1 MVASPSTEDP
11 ESPRSSGEA
20 PRFEVSGGRQ
30 RNVVQIAHLDRLEV
44 VERTDGGFRGLGG
57 HRRSAAD
64 AWFGWAAGLAAAFA
78 VFLLLARS
86 ALPLKE
92 DLDPGPVTMGWLL
105 LAGILV
111 LAAGRWAL
119 RRFRERRMRL
129 WLSAPHLALAADRLA
144 EALSFRYGGDERWD
158 LIRNPEPVEV
168 TWWEGGEGEQ
178 AGSPGPGGGSIAA
191 YFHRTRAGRLVVL
204 GGPGSGKSVLAL
216 RLATELL
223 GERQTCEGEGP
234 VPVILPLASWDPREG
249 LFTWIARQ
257 VADDHPHACTPVPGA
272 LPIAVALALLRTRHV
287 LPILDGFDELPHQVR
302 KRAMRQLR
310 DGTKGG
316 IPFVLTSRQAEYHEH
331 VPEQNVFTRTEISL
345 CPLEYSAVAA
355 YLNPGGGK
363 SRWTEV
369 LARLDGAAADSPE
382 ARLRD
387 VLRVPLMAN
396 LAREAYSE
404 DDAAHPRELLAPDAF
419 ADTAAIEH
427 HLYGAYLDAIYSP
440 THEER
445 TGWAPETARAWAGFL
460 AARMKAR
467 NQEQLA
473 WWRLDEYVPR
483 RVRILALVPAFAL
496 SVVLMARLDL
506 GAWGWPAHLGLSL
519 WQAYSIV
526 CALALLHTCASAENA
541 ENRLPR
547 QIVRPTGARLREAM
561 SERRGRVLG
570 MCAVVGL
577 TAGWATT
584 VFTRSGLWL
593 WSMTAISW
601 VSLRWC
607 GRRLLLAA
615 DDPSLARS
623 PRALLR
629 SDRRAVCTLGWLF
642 SAGPPVLT
650 VLCVL
655 PLPLL
660 AIWFAGDAEGPAF
673 GLVADTGAV
682 RFLVDVLNSVP
693 FLLIG
698 FATGV
703 WSYRDRLVPLTLVIP
718 LVTLALYAVTPAA
731 QGMVT
736 ADDWGFTTLGTLV
749 CWMLHGMAV
758 SAWGRLQPARLYL
771 AAAGSLPLRLMTFLE
786 DAHQRGVLRQA
797 GGVYSFR
804 HIELRDRLAQGAV
817 KQMRVGARQLGRG
830 GRFISGALA
839 LSLIAGLYAVTL
851 RGAAQAELVTGPVR
865 SLPSACRLLDPVH
878 VAALT
883 ESPVTHA
890 PKAAKYTNLT
900 WQPGCVVDERS
911 PSARTVRIE
920 IGTHVVGPVL
930 EWSAV
935 RTASQMFGSTGSN
948 YFDLSPSAVQVSRRL
963 GSLGDEAHL
972 YVGRR
977 YVDDVEQLS
986 SPVAVIQVRKDNA
999 LLTVCYTEENADQ
1012 ARVID
1017 VAEGLARTAL
1027 GKAGLAPT

>member
-1 MVASPSTEDP
+1 M
-11 ESPRSSGEA
+11 
-20 PRFEVSGGRQ
+20 
-30 RNVVQIAHLDRLEV
+30 VQIAHLDRLEV
-44 VERTDGGFRGLGG
+44 VERTDGGLRGLGG
-57 HRRSAAD
+57 HRRSDTD
-64 AWFGWAAGLAAAFA
+64 AWFGWAAGLAAFA
-78 VFLLLARS
+78 VYLLLAQP

-92 DLDPGPVTMGWLL
+92 DLNPGPMTMGWLL

-111 LAAGRWAL
+111 LLLGRRAL
-119 RRFRERRMRL
+119 RRSREHRMRL
-129 WLSAPHLALAADRLA
+129 WLSAPHLALAVDRLA

-168 TWWEGGEGEQ
+168 TWWEGGGGEE
-178 AGSPGPGGGSIAA
+178 AESPGPGGGSIAA

-223 GERQTCEGEGP
+223 RERQTHEGQGP
-234 VPVILPLASWDPREG
+234 VPVILSLASWDPREG

-257 VADDHPHACTPVPGA
+257 VAVDHPYACTPVPGA
-272 LPIAVALALLRTRHV
+272 PPITVALALLRTRQV
-287 LPILDGFDELPHQVR
+287 LPILDGFDELPHEVR
-302 KRAMRQLR
+302 KRAMRRLR

-316 IPFVLTSRQAEYHEH
+316 VPFVLTSRQAEYHEH
-331 VPEQNVFTRTEISL
+331 APEQNVFTRTEINL
-345 CPLEYSAVAA
+345 RPLEYSAVAA

-396 LAREAYSE
+396 LAREAYSD
-404 DDAAHPRELLAPDAF
+404 DDAHPSALIAPGAF
-419 ADTAAIEH
+419 ADTAAIEY

-445 TGWAPETARAWAGFL
+445 TGWDPETARAWAGFL

-467 NQEQLA
+467 NLEQLA
-473 WWRLDEYVPR
+473 WWRLDEHVPR
-483 RVRILALVPAFAL
+483 RVRVLALVPEFAL
-496 SVVLMARLDL
+496 SVALMARLDL

-519 WQAYSIV
+519 WQAYAIV

-541 ENRLPR
+541 ENRLPH
-547 QIVRPTGARLREAM
+547 QIVRPTGTRLREAM

-570 MCAVVGL
+570 MCAVAGL
-577 TAGWATT
+577 AAGWATT
-584 VFTRSGLWL
+584 AFTRSGLWL

-673 GLVADTGAV
+673 GLDADTGAV
-682 RFLVDVLNSVP
+682 RFLVDVLNAP
-693 FLLIG
+693 QLLLFG
-698 FATGV
+698 FASGA

-731 QGMVT
+731 QGMVA
-736 ADDWGFTTLGTLV
+736 ADDWVFTTVGTLV
-749 CWMLHGMAV
+749 CWSLHGMAV
-758 SAWGRLQPARLYL
+758 SSWGRLQLARSYL
-771 AAAGSLPLRLMTFLE
+771 AATGSLPLRLITFLE

-804 HIELRDRLAQGAV
+804 HVELRDRLAQGAV
-817 KQMRVGARQLGRG
+817 EQMRAGARQLGRAS
-830 GRFISGALA
+830 RFMSAALA
-839 LSLIAGLYAVTL
+839 LALMVGLYAVTL

-865 SLPSACRLLDPVH
+865 SLPSACRLLDPRH
-878 VAALT
+878 IAALT
-883 ESPVTHA
+883 EDPVTHA
-890 PKAAKYTNLT
+890 PRAAEDTVFG
-900 WQPGCVVDERS
+900 WQPDCVVGERS

-920 IGTHVVGPVL
+920 IGTHVVGPAL
-930 EWSAV
+930 ERSAV
-935 RTASQMFGSTGSN
+935 RTAAQIFDSTRSSYFG
-948 YFDLSPSAVQVSRRL
+948 LSPLAVQVSRRL
-963 GSLGDEAHL
+963 GNLGDEAHL

-977 YVDDVEQLS
+977 YVDDVERLS

-999 LLTVCYTEENADQ
+999 LVTVCYTEQNAGQ

-1017 VAEGLARTAL
+1017 VAEVLARTAL
-1027 GKAGLAPT
+1027 RKAALAPT